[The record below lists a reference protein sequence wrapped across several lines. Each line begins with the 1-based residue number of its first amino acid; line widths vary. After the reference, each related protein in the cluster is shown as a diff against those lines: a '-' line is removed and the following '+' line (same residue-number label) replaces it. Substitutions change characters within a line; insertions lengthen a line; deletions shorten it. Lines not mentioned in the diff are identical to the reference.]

1 MELDEVPVEVCVDVG
16 VDGAVNLFALLEQTA
31 QRFADRGAVYRGE
44 RRCCTWRE
52 LRDPALQRCGFDP
65 AAVCGGRADRDH
77 Q

>member
-44 RRCCTWRE
+44 RRCCHGKVLNRE
-52 LRDPALQRCGFDP
+52 LRSQLTLRT
-65 AAVCGGRADRDH
+65 
-77 Q
+77 